1 MTPDSIIVHTCS
13 TLENYAKWTL
23 MQNYQL
29 SVASCNTLAASAYNA
44 IRRDVMG
51 VIGTERSQACVA
63 AVERIMPLALA
74 RVFYE
79 YILPVGSRVSS
90 NASICGIQAL
100 QVPSE
105 ESMYHREA
113 QHVLV

>member
-1 MTPDSIIVHTCS
+1 
-13 TLENYAKWTL
+13 

-29 SVASCNTLAASAYNA
+29 YVASCSTPAASAYNV
-44 IRRDVMG
+44 IRQTAMG

-63 AVERIMPLALA
+63 VVEQIMPLALA

-105 ESMYHREA
+105 ESMHHREA
-113 QHVLV
+113 QCVLA

>member
-1 MTPDSIIVHTCS
+1 VTPDSFIVYICS

-29 SVASCNTLAASAYNA
+29 YVAPCNTPAASAYNA
-44 IRRDVMG
+44 IRQAVMG

-63 AVERIMPLALA
+63 VVEQIMPLALA

-90 NASICGIQAL
+90 NGSICGI
-100 QVPSE
+100 
-105 ESMYHREA
+105 
-113 QHVLV
+113 